1 MVIEEQV
8 RLGPHARAEEFPAL
22 HRRLHAGF
30 RAGHIQQAGEE
41 ETPCLTDVG
50 VFRLLGG
57 VQIDPVGEQQPI
69 FGMQLGAEL
78 LEKFVVRDGIVNR
91 EPPVGSNVS
100 G

>member
-1 MVIEEQV
+1 
-8 RLGPHARAEEFPAL
+8 
-22 HRRLHAGF
+22 
-30 RAGHIQQAGEE
+30 
-41 ETPCLTDVG
+41 
-50 VFRLLGG
+50 LLGG